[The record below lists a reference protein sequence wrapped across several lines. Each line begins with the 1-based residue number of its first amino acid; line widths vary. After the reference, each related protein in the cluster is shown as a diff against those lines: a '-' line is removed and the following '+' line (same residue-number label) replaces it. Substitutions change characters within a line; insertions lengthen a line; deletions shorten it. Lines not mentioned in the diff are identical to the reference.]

1 MGRNKLIQSAELLLE
16 LFEEYEQDIKDNP
29 IIKNDFTGKDA
40 DEVFKKLER
49 PLTMEGFE
57 CFVFDKG
64 YNTELSHYFSNKDD
78 RYKDYVAI
86 CSHIRKKIRRDQ
98 IEGGMAGIYNPSI
111 TQRLNGLVDKIQE
124 DGKKDITIKVK
135 YERLSGNTPGT
146 PLESGQNIT
155 AIEEV

>member
-1 MGRNKLIQSAELLLE
+1 MGRYKLIETPEMLLE
-16 LFEEYEQDIKDNP
+16 LFEEYKDEVKDNP
-29 IIKNDFTGKDA
+29 IVKNDFTGKDA

-64 YNTELSHYFSNKDD
+64 IVNDLGDYFSNKNGKYADFST
-78 RYKDYVAI
+78 I

-111 TQRLNGLVDKIQE
+111 TQRLNGLVEKTQAD
-124 DGKKDITIKVK
+124 DRRDITIKVK
-135 YERLSGNTPGT
+135 YERLNGDTTGAA
-146 PLESGQNIT
+146 LES
-155 AIEEV
+155 AEDFKRIEEI